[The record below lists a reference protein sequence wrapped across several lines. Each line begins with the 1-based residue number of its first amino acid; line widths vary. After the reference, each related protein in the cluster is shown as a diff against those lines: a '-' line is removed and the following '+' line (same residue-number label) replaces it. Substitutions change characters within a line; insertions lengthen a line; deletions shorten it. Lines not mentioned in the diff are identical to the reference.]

1 LAQISGLYVHVPFC
15 FHKCHYCDFY
25 SIVDSQDRQ
34 AAFVDRLI
42 GELTAA
48 SQHFGQPLQTI
59 FVGGGTPTLLRVE
72 LWKRLLAAI
81 HESVQLERDYEW
93 TVEANPETLT
103 SELVDVLIA
112 GGVNRFS
119 IGCQS
124 FNSVHLKTLERWHD
138 PRNVHR
144 SVEIL
149 RVAGVSNFNLDLI
162 FGIPGQSLDEWQADL
177 DNALSLAPSHLS
189 CYSLMY
195 EPNTPL
201 TQKLKAGQI
210 QRIDEDVEAA
220 MYEATVDRLGQAGF
234 EHYEVSNWA
243 RVETVSNSDGASQ
256 MQNFRCRHNL
266 LYWTNANWWPLG
278 PGAAGH
284 VNGLR
289 WKNVPRLQEYLDLGP
304 LPNIADVERLDA
316 DGRVGEELMLGL
328 RLMNGLPISR
338 IESLLQ
344 IGTRGASRQEAIHR
358 HVDAGLLQIADD
370 HLRLTRRGLLLAD
383 GILADLI

>member
-124 FNSVHLKTLERWHD
+124 FNPVHLKTLERWHD

-201 TQKLKAGQI
+201 TDRSFTASI
-210 QRIDEDVEAA
+210 AA
-220 MYEATVDRLGQAGF
+220 KSIKSGP
-234 EHYEVSNWA
+234 
-243 RVETVSNSDGASQ
+243 DG
-256 MQNFRCRHNL
+256 
-266 LYWTNANWWPLG
+266 
-278 PGAAGH
+278 
-284 VNGLR
+284 
-289 WKNVPRLQEYLDLGP
+289 
-304 LPNIADVERLDA
+304 
-316 DGRVGEELMLGL
+316 VGM
-328 RLMNGLPISR
+328 
-338 IESLLQ
+338 
-344 IGTRGASRQEAIHR
+344 
-358 HVDAGLLQIADD
+358 V
-370 HLRLTRRGLLLAD
+370 RRGYPWAPAVTHLSQ
-383 GILADLI
+383 